1 MICGIQVRGLRN
13 GVLRMVVRE
22 VVVVN
27 DAMRWQD
34 RGLVTFMGVLDGS
47 LHSVTARGAGK
58 DELWENRQGL

>member
-1 MICGIQVRGLRN
+1 MRGLGN

-34 RGLVTFMGVLDGS
+34 RGLVTFMGVLDGT
-47 LHSVTARGAGK
+47 L
-58 DELWENRQGL
+58 